1 VPERL
6 GPTGSGPPTLQP
18 RLSQPS
24 QPLSPARH
32 ARCGEPPL
40 ESAPGMRSAAR
51 PGQQAGPVW
60 ARIRMGNK
68 WAHSARVPGRTR
80 FRRAR
85 AGLRHPSSMQS
96 QASSSAGSASGQAP
110 PAVTWC
116 VEGGMVRTA
125 ANRTRYPE
133 ARRSWEPDRPRGSP
147 GHGWRLLM
155 GSEGTDEPSDKP
167 RLLGRGT
174 AARAAWRRGPAA
186 RSMCRAPEAAPTN
199 GVTAVHTGRRRL
211 RRQAPPG

>member
-1 VPERL
+1 MSTQRVGLPERGAPPAMRALRSTWGRGPRGGALGGVRTVPERL
-6 GPTGSGPPTLQP
+6 GPTRRGLSTLQP

-40 ESAPGMRSAAR
+40 DSAPGMRSAAR
-51 PGQQAGPVW
+51 PGQQAGPVG

-80 FRRAR
+80 FRKAR

-133 ARRSWEPDRPRGSP
+133 ARRSCEPDRPRGLA
-147 GHGWRLLM
+147 G
-155 GSEGTDEPSDKP
+155 
-167 RLLGRGT
+167 
-174 AARAAWRRGPAA
+174 AWMAPAD
-186 RSMCRAPEAAPTN
+186 
-199 GVTAVHTGRRRL
+199 GL
-211 RRQAPPG
+211 